1 MSFLMTLS
9 AEEHAVI
16 MTMRQKTG
24 KHLFFDDNGAEMP
37 VKPKSTPAE
46 KKTKKTPKEKKAIS
60 PSTEDKP
67 KRTLTEEH
75 KAKLKVGREA
85 ARTKKA
91 AAETLLSMPP
101 ADTSSSTPVS
111 ADENNQLSADALQS
125 HDLSAKTNQEL
136 RDIYHPLVGKKIGMR
151 TSAGLPDKAALV
163 EEIMRLRAS
172 GHTPENPSKKAK
184 AE

>member
-1 MSFLMTLS
+1 MTLS

-16 MTMRQKTG
+16 MIMRQKTG

-37 VKPKSTPAE
+37 VKPSSAPAE

-60 PSTEDKP
+60 PLTEEKP

-91 AAETLLSMPP
+91 AAEAALSMPP

-111 ADENNQLSADALQS
+111 AGEKNQLSADASQAS
-125 HDLSAKTNQEL
+125 DLSAKTNQEL

-163 EEIMRLRAS
+163 KEIMSLRAS
-172 GHTPENPSKKAK
+172 GYTPENPSKMAK